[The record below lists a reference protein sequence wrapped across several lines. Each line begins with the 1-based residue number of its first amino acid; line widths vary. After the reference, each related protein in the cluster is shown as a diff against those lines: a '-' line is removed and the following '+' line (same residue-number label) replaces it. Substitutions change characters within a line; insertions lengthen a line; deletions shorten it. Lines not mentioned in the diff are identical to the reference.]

1 MQADNGIVQVSRE
14 LSTVELSRLSAT
26 LNNPELSEESK
37 RMRVAGMVN
46 AIVLSQQASQNFEQG
61 NVGTAEPER
70 TNQKIMKRVMM
81 EIGLLVV
88 GLSFAG
94 LHTLVCYRL
103 FGLAAT
109 LVIVGVQIVIAS
121 GIVWIKIRA
130 PD

>member
-1 MQADNGIVQVSRE
+1 
-14 LSTVELSRLSAT
+14 
-26 LNNPELSEESK
+26 
-37 RMRVAGMVN
+37 
-46 AIVLSQQASQNFEQG
+46 
-61 NVGTAEPER
+61 
-70 TNQKIMKRVMM
+70 MKRVMM

-103 FGLAAT
+103 FGQVAT
-109 LVIVGVQIVIAS
+109 LEIVGVQVVIAS

>member
-1 MQADNGIVQVSRE
+1 
-14 LSTVELSRLSAT
+14 
-26 LNNPELSEESK
+26 
-37 RMRVAGMVN
+37 
-46 AIVLSQQASQNFEQG
+46 
-61 NVGTAEPER
+61 
-70 TNQKIMKRVMM
+70 MKRVMM

-88 GLSFAG
+88 GLSFVG

-103 FGLAAT
+103 FGLVTT